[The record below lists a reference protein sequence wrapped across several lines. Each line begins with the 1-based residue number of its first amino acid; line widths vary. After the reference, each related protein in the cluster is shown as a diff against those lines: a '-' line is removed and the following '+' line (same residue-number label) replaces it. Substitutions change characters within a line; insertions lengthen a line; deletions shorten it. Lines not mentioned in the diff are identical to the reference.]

1 VIETTAELS
10 VWRQSLVSVSKQA
23 YSMFRLE
30 IERLFLHL
38 ARRSWRLL
46 LRRSWRHAR
55 ASLRIYRALAERE
68 PQAALRAAL
77 LQLAAS
83 QERRAA
89 RKVERMRRLCMSLP
103 EDRDTLGARVWRR
116 LLLLCGSRWALAWID
131 KVEDFYLALS
141 WEAIWLMMKVAA
153 RRGKLP
159 H

>member
-1 VIETTAELS
+1 
-10 VWRQSLVSVSKQA
+10 
-23 YSMFRLE
+23 MFRQE
-30 IERLFLHL
+30 IERLFLYL

-55 ASLRIYRALAERE
+55 ESLLIYHALAERE

-89 RKVERMRRLCMSLP
+89 RKAERMRRLCMALP
-103 EDRDTLGARVWRR
+103 EDRDTLSARALRR
-116 LLLLCGSRWALAWID
+116 LLVLCGSRWALAWID
-131 KVEDFYLALS
+131 EVEDFYLALS
-141 WEAIWLMMKVAA
+141 WEVIWLLMKAAA
-153 RRGKLP
+153 RRAKLP

>member
-1 VIETTAELS
+1 M
-10 VWRQSLVSVSKQA
+10 WRQSLVSVSKQA
-23 YSMFRLE
+23 SSMFRQE
-30 IERLFLHL
+30 IERLFLYL

-46 LRRSWRHAR
+46 LRGSWRHTR
-55 ASLRIYRALAERE
+55 ESLRIYRALAERE

-103 EDRDTLGARVWRR
+103 EDRDTLDARVWRW
-116 LLLLCGSRWALAWID
+116 LLVRCGSRWALAWID

-141 WEAIWLMMKVAA
+141 CEAIWLMMKVAA
-153 RRGKLP
+153 RRAKL
-159 H
+159 HH

>member
-1 VIETTAELS
+1 
-10 VWRQSLVSVSKQA
+10 
-23 YSMFRLE
+23 MFRQE
-30 IERLFLHL
+30 IERLFLYL

-55 ASLRIYRALAERE
+55 ESLRIYHALAERE

-83 QERRAA
+83 QECRATRRA
-89 RKVERMRRLCMSLP
+89 ERMRKLCVSLP

-116 LLLLCGSRWALAWID
+116 LLVRCGYRWALAWID
-131 KVEDFYLALS
+131 EVEDFYLALS
-141 WEAIWLMMKVAA
+141 WEVIWLLMKAAA
-153 RRGKLP
+153 RRAKLP

>member
-1 VIETTAELS
+1 
-10 VWRQSLVSVSKQA
+10 
-23 YSMFRLE
+23 MFRQE
-30 IERLFLHL
+30 IERLFLYL

-55 ASLRIYRALAERE
+55 ESLRIYHALAERE

-89 RKVERMRRLCMSLP
+89 RRAERMRKLCVSLP

-116 LLLLCGSRWALAWID
+116 LLVRCGSRWALAWID
-131 KVEDFYLALS
+131 EVEGFYLALS
-141 WEAIWLMMKVAA
+141 WEVIWLLMKAAA
-153 RRGKLP
+153 RRAKLP

>member
-1 VIETTAELS
+1 
-10 VWRQSLVSVSKQA
+10 
-23 YSMFRLE
+23 MFRQE
-30 IERLFLHL
+30 IERLFLYL

-55 ASLRIYRALAERE
+55 ESLRIYHALAERE

-89 RKVERMRRLCMSLP
+89 RRAERMRKLCVLLP

-116 LLLLCGSRWALAWID
+116 LLVRCGSRWALAWID
-131 KVEDFYLALS
+131 EVEDFYLALS
-141 WEAIWLMMKVAA
+141 WEVIWVTMKVAG
-153 RRGKLP
+153 RRAKLP